1 MPFNSEFV
9 VPIAAAI
16 PEQVAAA
23 PQGSLTLPIMGPSS
37 LICAGKGG
45 KPVFPVELTTF
56 SAYLPDENFPDDEI
70 GLVFKEPQI
79 FVEPA
84 SSYPANDKAAWS
96 PGDLMT
102 NGDTIAI
109 IAMTPENGLQRCLI
123 KEGASGA
130 PLMLFKGWHI
140 RIDGQFLFTKL
151 P

>member
-9 VPIAAAI
+9 VPVAKAI
-16 PEQVAAA
+16 PEKVAAA

-37 LICAGKGG
+37 LICAGQGG
-45 KPVFPVELTTF
+45 KPLFPVELTTF
-56 SAYLPDENFPDDEI
+56 SAYLPDEDFPDDEI

-79 FVEPA
+79 SVEPA
-84 SSYPANDKAAWS
+84 SSYPANDKASWS

-109 IAMTPENGLQRCLI
+109 IAMTPENGLQRCRI
-123 KEGASGA
+123 KEGESKA
-130 PLMLFKGWHI
+130 PSVLYKGWHV
-140 RIDGQFLFTKL
+140 RIDGQLLFTKL